1 MGDEKPLLHRGHSH
15 QAEEPRGVLAGV
27 PGGARVHVQ
36 RRGTVSDRCDQGHL
50 PQLPESAP
58 GLHHP
63 RAAADPGT
71 TRCQT
76 LAGPELLH
84 QIC

>member
-1 MGDEKPLLHRGHSH
+1 MGNEKPLLHSGHGH
-15 QAEEPRGVLAGV
+15 QAEEPSGVVAGV
-27 PGGARVHVQ
+27 PGWARVHVQ
-36 RRGTVSDRCDQGHL
+36 RRGTVSDSCHQGHL

-71 TRCQT
+71 THCQT
-76 LAGPELLH
+76 SAS
-84 QIC
+84 QNYCF